1 MALYKLC
8 AENVRKKNEMLL
20 GLMKQFNVRLAF
32 VDDTF
37 DSFYTVVIEGTAEQA
52 TQARDLI
59 WEFNSGA
66 YCGMDEI
73 TEDQY
78 DEMC

>member
-1 MALYKLC
+1 M
-8 AENVRKKNEMLL
+8 
-20 GLMKQFNVRLAF
+20 RLAF

-66 YCGMDEI
+66 YCGLGEI

>member
-37 DSFYTVVIEGTAEQA
+37 DSFYTVYTVVIEGTAEQA

-59 WEFNSGA
+59 LEFNIV
-66 YCGMDEI
+66 D
-73 TEDQY
+73 
-78 DEMC
+78 

>member
-37 DSFYTVVIEGTAEQA
+37 DSFYTVVIEATAEQA

-66 YCGMDEI
+66 YCRLDEI

-78 DEMC
+78 DGMC